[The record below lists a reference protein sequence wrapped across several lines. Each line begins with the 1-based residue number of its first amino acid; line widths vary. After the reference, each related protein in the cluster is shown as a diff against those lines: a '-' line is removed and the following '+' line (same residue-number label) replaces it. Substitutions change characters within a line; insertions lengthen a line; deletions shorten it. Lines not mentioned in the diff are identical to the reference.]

1 MSLSNKR
8 SEPITNKQMVMTYGK
23 FRGRTIGEILEE
35 EPSYLLW
42 LHTNSDTF
50 ELSAE
55 LYDIA
60 CGDEYDERDPRSMA
74 YMEPHFY
81 DKD

>member
-50 ELSAE
+50 ELHYTLLEEAE
-55 LYDIA
+55 GDLRDESDLDYWDI
-60 CGDEYDERDPRSMA
+60 CDP
-74 YMEPHFY
+74 Y
-81 DKD
+81 